1 METTY
6 QYLGHFK
13 CRKKGAADLIEKIRE
28 LEDKGVFI
36 QPYPCSIV
44 ISENI
49 LDIAANLALEDFQK
63 GYNRAK
69 KISTEFLL
77 RISGMSQIKEAIDKV
92 FSREYDVYYMVVFA
106 VRDITLEEVKNLLS
120 DICDFREVDCEI
132 DLNEIK
138 AIYDISENEIRSV
151 LRTGESLEEALMK
164 MVLEKMALSIFM

>member
-1 METTY
+1 MGLPFL
-6 QYLGHFK
+6 YLGHFK
-13 CRKKGAADLIEKIRE
+13 CRKKSGVDIVEKIRE
-28 LEDKGVFI
+28 LEREGVFI

-77 RISGMSQIKEAIDKV
+77 RISGTSQIREAINKI
-92 FSREYDVYYMVVFA
+92 FSREYSDYYMVVFA
-106 VRDITLEEVKNLLS
+106 YKEVNLGAVKNFLG
-120 DICDFREVDCEI
+120 DICDFDGVDCEI

-138 AIYDISENEIRSV
+138 TIYDISEKEIRSV
-151 LRTGESLEEALMK
+151 LRNGESLEEALVK
-164 MVLEKMALSIFM
+164 IVLEKMALSIFI